1 MNKYKIH
8 ENNIEL
14 ESVPKKKKKLTGT
27 RFATALGLNAWST
40 PFEVWC
46 ACTRTYEAPF
56 EDTIYTIAGKI
67 IEPKIINYLKQVY
80 FMDIQSPEEIYG
92 KDYFRKTWGDFF
104 PEYEIFGGM
113 WDAIGEKEK
122 LIVEIKTTKRAE
134 DWEDDIP
141 PYYKLQAALYSYLK
155 GYDDVI
161 VPVAFLEPE
170 DYEHPENF
178 EPSVSNIK
186 VYEFKLSEEYPNFKQ
201 DFILPAT
208 EFWNEHV
215 LTGISPAFDEKKDA
229 EILKALRTNTVAI
242 EDAKPGQTDLQ
253 SILKE
258 YDTVKSKIDA
268 AELKMAP
275 HKTRLKEIE
284 EALKEFMITQFR
296 DGDKKV
302 EMASKKYTLTLTK
315 SIRNTF
321 DSKSFKEAEPDLY
334 DEYLKQSESYTLK
347 QAEIQ

>member
-8 ENNIEL
+8 ENHIEL
-14 ESVPKKKKKLTGT
+14 ETVPKKKKKLTGT
-27 RFATALGLNAWST
+27 RFATALGLNAWAT

-56 EDTIYTIAGKI
+56 EDTIYTLAGKT

-104 PEYEIFGGM
+104 PENAIFGGM
-113 WDAIGEKEK
+113 WDVIGEKDK

-141 PYYKLQAALYSYLK
+141 PYYKLQAALYAYLK
-155 GYDDVI
+155 EYDDVV

-178 EPSVSNIK
+178 EPSVKNTK
-186 VYEFKLSEEYPNFKQ
+186 VYEFKLSEDFPNFEEDYVQ
-201 DFILPAT
+201 PAE
-208 EFWNEHV
+208 EFWNKHV

-242 EDAKPGQTDLQ
+242 EDAKPGQTDLK

-258 YDTVKSKIDA
+258 YDTLKSKIDA

-275 HKTRLKEIE
+275 YKTRLKEVE
-284 EALKEFMITQFR
+284 EALKEFMLQQFR

-334 DEYLKQSESYTLK
+334 EEYLKQSESFTLK
-347 QAEIQ
+347 QAAIE

>member
-8 ENNIEL
+8 ENHVEL
-14 ESVPKKKKKLTGT
+14 ETVPKKKKKLTGT
-27 RFATALGLNAWST
+27 RFATALGLNAWAT

-56 EDTIYTIAGKI
+56 EDTIYTLAGKA

-104 PEYEIFGGM
+104 PENEIFGGM
-113 WDAIGEKEK
+113 WDVIGEKDK

-141 PYYKLQAALYSYLK
+141 PYYKLQAALYAYLK
-155 GYDDVI
+155 EFDDVV

-178 EPSVSNIK
+178 EPSVKNTK
-186 VYEFKLSEEYPNFKQ
+186 VYEFKLSEDYPNFEE
-201 DFILPAT
+201 DFIQPAT
-208 EFWNEHV
+208 DFWNEHV

-242 EDAKPGQTDLQ
+242 EDAKPGQTDLK

-258 YDTVKSKIDA
+258 YDTLKGKIDA

-275 HKTRLKEIE
+275 YKTRLKEVE
-284 EALKEFMITQFR
+284 EALKEFMLQQFR

-302 EMASKKYTLTLTK
+302 EMVSKKYTITLTK

-334 DEYLKQSESYTLK
+334 AEYIKQSESFTLK
-347 QAEIQ
+347 QAAIE